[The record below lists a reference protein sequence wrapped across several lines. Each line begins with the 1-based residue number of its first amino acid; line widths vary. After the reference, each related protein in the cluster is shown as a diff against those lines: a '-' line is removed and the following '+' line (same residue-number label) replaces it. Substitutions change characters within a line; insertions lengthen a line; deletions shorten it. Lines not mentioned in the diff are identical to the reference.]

1 MKKLFAVCLIAFA
14 FTMSSRAAGI
24 EFFHGTW
31 AEGVA
36 KAKAEN
42 KKIFIDFFTEWC
54 GPCLNMALTVFPQPE
69 VGEAY
74 NKDFVCMKIDAEKGE
89 GVDLARKYQVR
100 SYP

>member
-1 MKKLFAVCLIAFA
+1 MPSYVGDRVPYMNGDNLKNLTIMKKLFAVCLIAFA
-14 FTMSSRAAGI
+14 FTMSSHAAGI

-54 GPCLNMALTVFPQPE
+54 GP
-69 VGEAY
+69 
-74 NKDFVCMKIDAEKGE
+74 D
-89 GVDLARKYQVR
+89 RKSVV
-100 SYP
+100 